1 MKQKNPKTAT
11 TTKDEGAIQ
20 GANPS
25 AVAGDVQEPNDLFEQ
40 VQAIEIGARALFIHP
55 YVKRS
60 KTRRT
65 PESSMD
71 ELLSL
76 GDAIELQAV
85 QKEFCALPGVKPS
98 TYLGRG
104 KVQEMASIVER
115 LDVEVV
121 IMNCALS
128 PIQQRNLEREI
139 HTKVIDRTALILEIF
154 GARAQTREGVMQVE
168 LAHLSYQ
175 RGRLVR
181 SWTHLERQRGGAGFM
196 GGPGERQIEADR
208 RALDE
213 SIGRLTKQLKKVTR
227 TRELHRKGRQKTPY
241 PVVALVGYTNAGK
254 STLFNR
260 LTKADV
266 FAEDQLFATL
276 DPTMREV
283 TLESGRQ
290 IILSDTVG
298 FISDLPTHLVA
309 AFRATLEEVIQADII
324 IHVRDISHIET
335 AEQREDVLEIL
346 DDLGIKEFDDHEMI
360 EIHNKIDLLDH
371 EVDSEL
377 VTDKPQAAPIQF
389 CAIDGRGEGDLLQ
402 RIDDILAIGS
412 HDLLVRVPYD
422 QGEALS
428 WLYQHSDVLARDDK
442 PEGSEFQV
450 RLTQADLGR
459 MQKMAGIEILSSS
472 ANQ

>member
-1 MKQKNPKTAT
+1 MKQAKPKTPT
-11 TTKDEGAIQ
+11 TEHEGAPQ
-20 GANPS
+20 GARQS
-25 AVAGDVQEPNDLFEQ
+25 AVAGNHQEPNDLFDQ
-40 VQAIEIGARALFIHP
+40 VQAVKIGARALFVHA
-55 YVKRS
+55 YVKHTN
-60 KTRRT
+60 TRRS
-65 PESSMD
+65 PESAMA

-76 GDAIELQAV
+76 GTAIDLQAV
-85 QKEFCALPGVKPS
+85 HEEICALPAIKPG
-98 TYLGRG
+98 TYVGSG
-104 KVQEMASIVER
+104 KLKELAGIVAGM
-115 LDVEVV
+115 DVEVV
-121 IMNCALS
+121 VMNGSLS
-128 PIQQRNLEREI
+128 PVQQRNLEQVL

-213 SIGRLTKQLKKVTR
+213 SIGRLSKQLEKVTR

-266 FAEDQLFATL
+266 YAEDQLFATL

-309 AFRATLEEVIQADII
+309 SFRATLEEVVQADII
-324 IHVRDISHIET
+324 IHVRDISHAET
-335 AEQREDVLEIL
+335 TEQREDVLDVL
-346 DDLGIKEFDDHEMI
+346 KDLGIKEHDDQEMI
-360 EIHNKIDLLDH
+360 EVQNKIDLLDH
-371 EVDSEL
+371 DTGSDL
-377 VTDKPQAAPIQF
+377 VPDKSKTTPIQF
-389 CAIDGRGEGDLLQ
+389 CALDGRGEAELLQ

-412 HDLLVRVPYD
+412 HDLLVRVSHD
-422 QGEALS
+422 HGEALS
-428 WLYQHSDVLARDDK
+428 WIYSHGDVLERTDK
-442 PEGSEFQV
+442 PEGCEFQV
-450 RLTQADLGR
+450 RLGPADLGR
-459 MQKMAGIEILSSS
+459 MQKMDGIEILSSS
-472 ANQ
+472 AR